1 MQSEKINCLFLKDT
15 HLAGRFPKSILYFI
29 WRIFCHSLK
38 FWFSQKTTII
48 CLFVVLLIQYEK
60 KNMKSCLLSD
70 DKLWKHK
77 IFFAIK
83 VNNTVSKWGFFVQR
97 KWEEEKIFCNWESI
111 LLYTVNSASP
121 RTVQRQYFHTK
132 TYFPTMSHKKLI
144 TLSSR
149 K

>member
-97 KWEEEKIFCNWESI
+97 KWEEEKYFAIESPYFYIQWTAQVPVLFRDSIF
-111 LLYTVNSASP
+111 
-121 RTVQRQYFHTK
+121 
-132 TYFPTMSHKKLI
+132 
-144 TLSSR
+144 TLKHIFLRWVIKS
-149 K
+149 